1 MGGTRDDDLE
11 SFLLDRLART
21 RARFGDSLASMPE
34 PYDFGDLSP
43 FATSAAI
50 YFMDGTSDATVR
62 LRGSGEE
69 LNFDFHDESTS
80 IATSSPFM
88 HQPGDDAT
96 AYVPAPMPLSPEA
109 RRPSDAPVGYD
120 RPTSTHVLQVI
131 SMNMR
136 GEDGSSRLLIGL
148 PYAEAHPELFFRKG
162 LLEAGDDAQ
171 SYGVVQ
177 SLTEFRKGDG
187 GVSLSLNGYPARS
200 FFSIYHLIKTSI
212 GALFNKRASQ
222 MELQPDEDGKLAL
235 SLPPIP
241 FLYSLLNGPI
251 PLYDVK
257 EPDGEPVADLVAAH
271 HEGKK
276 SAQHPGL
283 EAWPSRAPD
292 LASLERLR
300 HGGGTR

>member
-1 MGGTRDDDLE
+1 MPTPPDDDIE
-11 SFLLDRLART
+11 SRLLSRLART
-21 RARFGDSLASMPE
+21 RARFGDSLLSLPE

-50 YFMDGTSDATVR
+50 YFMDGTSDATVK

-69 LNFDFHDESTS
+69 LKFDFHDESTS
-80 IATSSPFM
+80 IGASSPFV
-88 HQPGDDAT
+88 HRPGGDAT
-96 AYVPAPMPLSPEA
+96 AYVPAPQPLSPEA
-109 RRPSDAPVGYD
+109 RRPSDAPAGYD

-177 SLTEFRKGDG
+177 SLTEFATADG

-200 FFSIYHLIKTSI
+200 FFSIYHLIETPI
-212 GALFNKRASQ
+212 GSLFNKRASQ
-222 MELQPDEDGKLAL
+222 MELQPDAEGKLAL

-257 EPDGEPVADLVAAH
+257 EPDGEPLADLVAAH

-276 SAQHPGL
+276 SAQYPSM
-283 EAWPSRAPD
+283 EAWPTRMPD
-292 LASLERLR
+292 LATIERFRLEGE
-300 HGGGTR
+300 HS

>member
-1 MGGTRDDDLE
+1 MRDDSFE
-11 SFLLDRLART
+11 SELLKPLART
-21 RARFGDSLASMPE
+21 RARFGDRLVSIPE

-69 LNFDFHDESTS
+69 LKFDFHDKSTS
-80 IATSSPFM
+80 IAASSPFVN
-88 HQPGDDAT
+88 HSGDDAA
-96 AYVPAPMPLSPEA
+96 AYVPAPPPLSPVA
-109 RRPSDAPVGYD
+109 RRPSDAPAGYD
-120 RPTSTHVLQVI
+120 RPTSTHFLQVI

-136 GEDGSSRLLIGL
+136 GADGSSRLLIGL

-177 SLTEFRKGDG
+177 SLTEFTIRDG
-187 GVSLSLNGYPARS
+187 GVSLTLNGYPARS
-200 FFSIYHLIKTSI
+200 FFSIYHLIETPI

-222 MELQPDEDGKLAL
+222 MELQPDPEGKLAL

-251 PLYDVK
+251 PLFDVK
-257 EPDGEPVADLVAAH
+257 EPNGEPVADLVAAH

-276 SAQHPGL
+276 SAQAASV
-283 EAWPSRAPD
+283 EAWPTRTPD
-292 LASLERLR
+292 LARIESFRSAGEP
-300 HGGGTR
+300 G